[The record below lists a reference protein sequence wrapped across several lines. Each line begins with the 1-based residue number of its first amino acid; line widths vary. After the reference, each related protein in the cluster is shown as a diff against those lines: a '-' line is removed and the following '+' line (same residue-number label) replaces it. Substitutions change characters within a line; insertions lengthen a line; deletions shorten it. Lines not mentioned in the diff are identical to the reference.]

1 MKKLFNLIASLAVLF
16 SCDVFAVN
24 INLVAD
30 KANLNI
36 GDTLELQ
43 VRVNGLT
50 DQAAP
55 SLGVYD
61 LNLGFDAALFSLNA
75 VHWGDPVLG
84 NQLDLAGFGSL
95 QESTVTTNWINLFEL
110 SFDSIADLDLLQAG
124 EFTLFSVLLTA
135 QTIGEGNFSLW
146 INSIGDASGNELS
159 INEPN
164 GLAVIVGGV
173 EVPEP
178 SSFLLLLG
186 VLAILALRVRNLQYR
201 R

>member
-1 MKKLFNLIASLAVLF
+1 MKKLFNFIASLAVLF
-16 SCDVFAVN
+16 SCDTFAMN

-30 KANLNI
+30 KSNLNI

-43 VRVNGLT
+43 VRVSGLD

-61 LNLGFDAALFSLNA
+61 LNLGFDAALFSLSA
-75 VHWGDPVLG
+75 VHWGDSVLG

-95 QESTVTTNWINLFEL
+95 QESTLGANWLNLFEL

-124 EFTLFSVLLTA
+124 DFTLFSVLLTA
-135 QTIGEGNFSLW
+135 QAIGEGNLSLW
-146 INSIGDASGNELS
+146 INALGDASGNALS
-159 INEPN
+159 ATEPN
-164 GLAVIVGGV
+164 GLAVTVGGV

-178 SSFLLLLG
+178 SSLLLLLG
-186 VLAILALRVRNLQYR
+186 ALAIFALRVRKLQYSR
-201 R
+201 

>member
-16 SCDVFAVN
+16 SCDAFALN

-30 KANLNI
+30 KSNLNI

-43 VRVNGLT
+43 VRVSGL
-50 DQAAP
+50 DDHAAP

-75 VHWGDPVLG
+75 VHWGDSVLG

-95 QESTVTTNWINLFEL
+95 QESTVNGNWLNLLEL
-110 SFDSIADLDLLQAG
+110 SFDSVADLDLLQAG
-124 EFTLFSVLLTA
+124 NFTLFSVLLTA
-135 QTIGEGNFSLW
+135 QAIGEGNFSLW
-146 INSIGDASGNELS
+146 VNALGDASGNVLS
-159 INEPN
+159 VTEPN
-164 GLAVIVGGV
+164 GLAIVVGGV

-186 VLAILALRVRNLQYR
+186 VLAILALRIRNLQYPG
-201 R
+201 

>member
-1 MKKLFNLIASLAVLF
+1 MKKLFNFIASLAVLF
-16 SCDVFAVN
+16 SCDTFAIN

-30 KANLNI
+30 KSNLNV

-43 VRVNGLT
+43 VRVTGLDDHT
-50 DQAAP
+50 AP

-61 LNLGFDAALFSLNA
+61 VNLGFDTALFSLDT

-95 QESTVTTNWINLFEL
+95 QDSSLNASWLNLFEL

-124 EFTLFSVLLTA
+124 DFTLFSVLLTA
-135 QTIGEGNFSLW
+135 QAIGEGNFSLW
-146 INSIGDASGNELS
+146 INALGDASGNVLAA
-159 INEPN
+159 IEPN
-164 GLAVIVGGV
+164 EIAVNVGGV

-186 VLAILALRVRNLQYR
+186 ALAIFALRIRKLQYPG
-201 R
+201 